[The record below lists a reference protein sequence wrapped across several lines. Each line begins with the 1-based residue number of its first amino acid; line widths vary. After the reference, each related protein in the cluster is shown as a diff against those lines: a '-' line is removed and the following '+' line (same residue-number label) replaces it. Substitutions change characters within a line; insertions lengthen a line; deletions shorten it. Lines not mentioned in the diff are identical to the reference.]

1 LHIPFKYLILY
12 NNNNL
17 ISYTMKKNKKIPNTP
32 KYKFGGFPKLEQGLK
47 DYGLGL
53 ADSALGTLGA
63 GNVIKD
69 SQYSDTGFGNA
80 MKKGSAFSGAL
91 TKTAAGMIPGY
102 GQFISAGQGL
112 IGQAVGPDKSQ
123 YDEQGNPINPNMQQT
138 IGMAGQIGGMAGGF
152 MGKYGGQMRFA
163 MGGMNIKPNAEVE
176 GGGYGKDGEN
186 TLNPDNTATQFN
198 GPTHEQGGIQ
208 TNLDPGTL
216 IFSNK
221 IKWDGKTAAEHN
233 KPYAKMIQK
242 ANKDL
247 ENSNL
252 SKESKLSSHLNLMGA
267 TKASQ
272 AIFAQ
277 MEAKKQAM
285 VQNYAKKMGV
295 PLPSID
301 NQQMQSQGMP
311 GQPQGEMP
319 MAKHGGMMNKMA
331 MGGVQLPFYNTD
343 NAGNPMYAMGGGYP
357 AMTNPYNNFKGS
369 IPMYDDG
376 GNMPLDPPTA
386 SNGTTPVNGTIKVSD
401 IPSYGKTGYDEAS
414 MKNKDAK
421 FEVYNN
427 PDYLIQNPNI
437 DTGKWNDFQKFL
449 GTYKLPNGENFVGNK
464 AGNTKLAND
473 YTNLAISDYNKG
485 LSDKQRSVSLGDI
498 EEVQKYYNQGDPDVP
513 VDRIL
518 GSKTTQFRYPFFS
531 SASKVKAKP
540 NTFMPITYGGQSYV
554 VDAETYNSKILPVS
568 EGTSNENVS
577 KYFQKYD
584 PKKHRMID
592 QKHVDLVNKVGG
604 LEGGSGRFRVE
615 NVPYPKFTYNA
626 GAKEDYQTQWKN
638 YQIENGLIKDDANV
652 VKIKEEF
659 KYGGQ
664 MPKYELGGVEDGDNG
679 FGYTPRNPAEA
690 YRMQQANRNSYYNN
704 LYQKTNNNNFVNSNS
719 FVGNIP
725 TNFNF
730 EKSKAFNQE
739 QNQRNLA
746 FNQMTGNKNPRYSN
760 PNVSAITDE
769 GEGVVVPG
777 VPVSKY
783 ETDYTDA
790 LKPDWYSKEESRKR
804 ENESMARIPDS
815 SFTQMNPNS
824 KNFDWGKLA
833 MQGAN
838 FLGQNAG
845 NIYDLTRKNE
855 PLETYD
861 LMTAKYM
868 DPTQA
873 IAGENY
879 IGRQTRKAIP
889 GLVGGN
895 AGAAMNL
902 LGANK
907 AGTAS
912 RIGRLRETYDNAN
925 AQIANQTNQF
935 NTGIKKDQAVA
946 RAANAAALENVRS
959 QAIHKGGESFGK
971 MTKSGRQD
979 NMDQDTLKM
988 FQWRY
993 QNEPGFKKYIDN
1005 FSTQN
1010 NSGEAIV

>member
-1 LHIPFKYLILY
+1 MHIPFKYLILY

-80 MKKGSAFSGAL
+80 MKKGSAISGAL

-123 YDEQGNPINPNMQQT
+123 YDEQGNPINPNMQQA

-152 MGKYGGQMRFA
+152 IGKYGGQMKFA
-163 MGGMNIKPNAEVE
+163 MGGMNKYP
-176 GGGYGKDGEN
+176 GGGTGEGN
-186 TLNPDNTATQFN
+186 GQVELDENSVASNGQFTQFN
-198 GPTHEQGGIQ
+198 EPSHDVQNPNQ
-208 TNLDPGTL
+208 PNASFDPGEK
-216 IFSNK
+216 IFSAKLKIGNK
-221 IKWDGKTAAEHN
+221 TIADLNKANNTNREDKLLKDSTLGKTSALSLHLT
-233 KPYAKMIQK
+233 KMAKMKNSDVLFAMQEQLK
-242 ANKDL
+242 KD
-247 ENSNL
+247 
-252 SKESKLSSHLNLMGA
+252 KVA
-267 TKASQ
+267 A
-272 AIFAQ
+272 
-277 MEAKKQAM
+277 
-285 VQNYAKKMGV
+285 YAKKMGV
-295 PLPSID
+295 EIPPID
-301 NQQMQSQGMP
+301 NQQMGPQGMS
-311 GQPQGEMP
+311 GQPQGGMP
-319 MAKHGGMMNKMA
+319 MVRHGGMFA
-331 MGGVQLPFYNTD
+331 MGGVQLPYYNTD
-343 NAGNPMYAMGGGYP
+343 NAGNPIYAMGGSYP
-357 AMTNPYNNFKGS
+357 AMTNPYNNFRGS
-369 IPMYDDG
+369 IPMYEDG
-376 GNMPLDPPTA
+376 GNMPEDPLTT
-386 SNGTTPVNGTIKVSD
+386 NGTTPILKASD
-401 IPSYGKTGYDEAS
+401 VPSYGKTGYDEAS
-414 MKNKDAK
+414 MKNKDTK

-485 LSDKQRSVSLGDI
+485 LSDKQKSVSLGDI
-498 EEVQKYYNQGDPDVP
+498 EEVQKYYNQGDPNVP

-531 SASKVKAKP
+531 SASKVKAKE
-540 NTFMPITYGGQSYV
+540 NTFMPITYGGQQYV
-554 VDAETYNSKILPVS
+554 VDAETYNSKIIPVS
-568 EGTSNENVS
+568 EGTSNENVTQ
-577 KYFQKYD
+577 YFQKYD

-652 VKIKEEF
+652 VKIKENF

-664 MPKYELGGVEDGDNG
+664 MQMPKFWGGGDM
-679 FGYTPRNPAEA
+679 P
-690 YRMQQANRNSYYNN
+690 S
-704 LYQKTNNNNFVNSNS
+704 
-719 FVGNIP
+719 
-725 TNFNF
+725 NFNF
-730 EKSKAFNQE
+730 ERSRTFNKE

-746 FNQMTGNKNPRYSN
+746 FNQMTGNKNPGYSN
-760 PNVSAITDE
+760 PNVPTVEDT
-769 GEGVVVPG
+769 GEGVIVPG
-777 VPVSKY
+777 VPVPQY
-783 ETDYTDA
+783 ETDYTNA
-790 LKPDWYSKEESRKR
+790 LGPDWYSKEETRKR

-824 KNFDWGKLA
+824 KNFNWGNLA

-861 LMTAKYM
+861 LATARYM
-868 DPTQA
+868 DPTKA

-907 AGTAS
+907 ANTAT

-925 AQIANQTNQF
+925 AQIGNQVDQY
-935 NTGIKKDQAVA
+935 NTGIKKDQTVA

-959 QAIHKGGESFGK
+959 QVMHSIGSNFGK
-971 MTKSGRQD
+971 MTKSGKQD

-993 QNEPGFKKYIDN
+993 KNEPGFRKYIDN